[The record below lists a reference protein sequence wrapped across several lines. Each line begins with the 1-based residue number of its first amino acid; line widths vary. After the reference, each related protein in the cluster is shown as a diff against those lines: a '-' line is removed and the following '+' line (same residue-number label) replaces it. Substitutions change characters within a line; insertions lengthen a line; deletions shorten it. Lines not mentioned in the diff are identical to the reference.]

1 MSYVN
6 RVHHVICKPCAS
18 SSAAPCPSAI
28 ARPCRATY
36 TCARMP
42 QEGCHSG
49 GCHGPRSSP
58 TPFSP
63 ALQEVQATCNLVRP
77 RCAHSQLA
85 RDLEPTCLVCSG
97 ALTAYHTVLHCVRE
111 STAHR
116 VLLWTTPGL
125 LVHPAGRRVSTPALG
140 TARYS
145 TYEMTE
151 ESVAVT
157 CDSDL

>member
-1 MSYVN
+1 MGHAAVPHPSLLHC
-6 RVHHVICKPCAS
+6 RRCRRHV
-18 SSAAPCPSAI
+18 
-28 ARPCRATY
+28 TW
-36 TCARMP
+36 
-42 QEGCHSG
+42 
-49 GCHGPRSSP
+49 
-58 TPFSP
+58 
-63 ALQEVQATCNLVRP
+63 VRP

-85 RDLEPTCLVCSG
+85 RDLEPTCLVCGG

-111 STAHR
+111 RTAHR